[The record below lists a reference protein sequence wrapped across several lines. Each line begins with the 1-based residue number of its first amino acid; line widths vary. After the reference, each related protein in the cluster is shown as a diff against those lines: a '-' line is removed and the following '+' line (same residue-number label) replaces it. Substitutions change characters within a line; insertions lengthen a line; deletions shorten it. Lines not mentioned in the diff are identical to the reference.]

1 MSYTLIAMQNIV
13 LAPGK
18 SAQLWNQMLIIA
30 VNDITDQFDKWEQD
44 AEISNDYLSSVIC
57 MFQEQV
63 VWQLLSELFLTL
75 EVDQIYLFY
84 CE

>member
-30 VNDITDQFDKWEQD
+30 VNDITDQFDKWEQVT
-44 AEISNDYLSSVIC
+44 EISNNHYLSSSIC

-63 VWQLLSELFLTL
+63 VWQLS
-75 EVDQIYLFY
+75 IA
-84 CE
+84 